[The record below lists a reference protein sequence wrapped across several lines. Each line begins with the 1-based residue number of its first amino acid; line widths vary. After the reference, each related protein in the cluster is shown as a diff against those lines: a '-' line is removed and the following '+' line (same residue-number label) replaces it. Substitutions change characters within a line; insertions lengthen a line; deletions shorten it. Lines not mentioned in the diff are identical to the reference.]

1 MLDGEQGLEQKIL
14 QEGLRLCLL
23 LRHPSASVP
32 CWQRGQV
39 LPFPWAARV
48 SHNHYLSLSPQ
59 IGPERQALC
68 SVIFSLKN
76 CREKPNGYH
85 YSSCCNSLLL
95 FLKVKEEWTLGGEAV
110 RRSRKKLFRAKGFL
124 NFSSQ
129 LCRETGLRDQI
140 K

>member
-1 MLDGEQGLEQKIL
+1 MDGEQGLEKKIL
-14 QEGLRLCLL
+14 REGLKLCLL
-23 LRHPSASVP
+23 PRHPPASAS
-32 CWQRGQV
+32 CWPGGQV
-39 LPFPWAARV
+39 LPFPWAAGV
-48 SHNHYLSLSPQ
+48 FHSHYFSLSPQ
-59 IGPERQALC
+59 IDPERQALC
-68 SVIFSLKN
+68 SVIFSPKN

-95 FLKVKEEWTLGGEAV
+95 FLKVKEEWTLGEEAV
-110 RRSRKKLFRAKGFL
+110 RRSGKKLFRAKGFP